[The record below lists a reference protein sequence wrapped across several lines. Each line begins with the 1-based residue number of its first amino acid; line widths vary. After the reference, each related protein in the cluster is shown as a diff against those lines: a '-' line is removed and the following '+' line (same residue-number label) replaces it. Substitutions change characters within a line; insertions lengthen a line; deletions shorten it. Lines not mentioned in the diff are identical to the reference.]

1 MNVNDLVSLSA
12 SSLYGSGSYLPTIVA
27 PTQSMGPT
35 TATESGR
42 LSQVAW
48 MAYAE
53 QFDAESAKKQKGP
66 GKLPTGGV

>member
-1 MNVNDLVSLSA
+1 
-12 SSLYGSGSYLPTIVA
+12 
-27 PTQSMGPT
+27 MGPT